1 MKDYAPISLKLHAAG
16 DLIAL
21 MFLLVSP
28 WLLGFSQYST
38 ATQYTVALVVIGMGL
53 NFITDYPLGL
63 FKKVPFKWHR
73 LVELTSPA
81 IFIGVPWYFFADAGL
96 MPWVASAVGVGAV
109 MNSLL
114 TRPSGGRLSR
124 LRRQRGARTG

>member
-1 MKDYAPISLKLHAAG
+1 MKDYAPISLKLHAAV
-16 DLIAL
+16 DLIVL

-63 FKKVPFKWHR
+63 VKRSFR
-73 LVELTSPA
+73 NEC
-81 IFIGVPWYFFADAGL
+81 G
-96 MPWVASAVGVGAV
+96 
-109 MNSLL
+109 
-114 TRPSGGRLSR
+114 
-124 LRRQRGARTG
+124 